1 MIVLTIRR
9 DLFRSRIDL
18 VNTMLGVAT
27 IGYAC
32 TGTVPTKQSN
42 VAFHSVVCC
51 TNQSVRYSLA
61 LRSVLQSDR
70 RSFMMN
76 LAL

>member
-18 VNTMLGVAT
+18 VKTMIGVAI
-27 IGYAC
+27 IGHGC

-51 TNQSVRYSLA
+51 TNQSVRYFLA
-61 LRSVLQSDR
+61 FRSVLQSDR
-70 RSFMMN
+70 RSFMIN